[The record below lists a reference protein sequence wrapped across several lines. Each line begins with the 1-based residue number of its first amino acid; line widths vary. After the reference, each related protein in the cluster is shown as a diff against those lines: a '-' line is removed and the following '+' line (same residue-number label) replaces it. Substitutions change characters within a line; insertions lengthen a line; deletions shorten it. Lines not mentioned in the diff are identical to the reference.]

1 MTIFFNTGLRFN
13 GEKAAFCT
21 HIPVETQIANDIY
34 IEKLSLPKKN
44 CFVSRGL
51 ARLLHFRSLQQCVQ
65 SVFILKFFCR
75 PRQEKKH
82 DLD

>member
-44 CFVSRGL
+44 CFVSTQTLGL
-51 ARLLHFRSLQQCVQ
+51 VVTLK
-65 SVFILKFFCR
+65 VFSTMCTISFH
-75 PRQEKKH
+75 P
-82 DLD
+82 

>member
-44 CFVSRGL
+44 CFVSTQRLGL
-51 ARLLHFRSLQQCVQ
+51 VVTLK
-65 SVFILKFFCR
+65 VFSTMCTISIH
-75 PRQEKKH
+75 P
-82 DLD
+82 

>member
-34 IEKLSLPKKN
+34 IEKLSLLKKN
-44 CFVSRGL
+44 CFVSTQRLGL
-51 ARLLHFRSLQQCVQ
+51 VVTL
-65 SVFILKFFCR
+65 
-75 PRQEKKH
+75 
-82 DLD
+82 